1 MALSYF
7 DVISMIFHNF
17 DYISSEDAIYS
28 LLGRGNLKDV
38 TTEEDQDPNF
48 PIPFHAKV
56 FNFEVKE
63 SYLGILEVDFSK
75 SNRLLNSRILLHFG
89 AMENQIKAK
98 KFYETNLLPYIK
110 NEVGNVESVAN
121 PKIYGYTFYP
131 KKLEVTARWVIGMP
145 SVSTYLTSLDKCN
158 FPS

>member
-28 LLGRGNLKDV
+28 LFGKNNLKDV
-38 TTEEDQDPNF
+38 TTEEDQGPNF
-48 PIPFHAKV
+48 SIPFYAKV

-89 AMENQIKAK
+89 SMENQIKAK
-98 KFYETNLLPYIK
+98 KFYETKLLPYIK
-110 NEVGNVESVAN
+110 NEVDNVESVPN
-121 PKIYGYTFYP
+121 PAIYGHTFYP
-131 KKLEVTARWVIGMP
+131 KNLEVTARWVIGMP
-145 SVSTYLTSLDKCN
+145 CVSIYLTLLDKCN